1 MDTFGARLHAAVRE
15 RGPLC
20 VGIDPHATLLSAW
33 GLPDT
38 AYGLERFAMTTVEAL
53 ADQVAVL
60 KPQSAFFERH
70 GGAGVQVLERTIAA
84 ARSAGALVLL
94 DVKRGDIGS
103 TAQAYADAYLGPTSP
118 LAADAVT
125 VSPYLGFGS
134 LLPFLDVAAEHGR
147 GVFVLALTSNPEG
160 ASVQQAVGPAG
171 TVAGSVLAAL
181 LELNAGATPLGSFG
195 AVVGATIGSTTE
207 DLDINGPLL
216 APGFGAQGATVE
228 DLHAV
233 FGASLPRVLPATSRE
248 LLRTGPDVA
257 SLRAEA
263 DRVATTLSGVTTR
276 ACSHPP
282 LGHRAPLT

>member
-1 MDTFGARLHAAVRE
+1 MGA
-15 RGPLC
+15 
-20 VGIDPHATLLSAW
+20 
-33 GLPDT
+33 
-38 AYGLERFAMTTVEAL
+38 AL
-53 ADQVAVL
+53 ADRVAVL

-70 GGAGVQVLERTIAA
+70 GSAGVQVLEHTFAA
-84 ARSAGALVLL
+84 ARDAGAIVLL

-125 VSPYLGFGS
+125 VSPYLGFGA
-134 LLPFLDVAAEHGR
+134 LRPFFATAAEHGR

-171 TVAGSVLAAL
+171 TVAGSVLAACVSSMPGRHL
-181 LELNAGATPLGSFG
+181 RQLRCGGRSHHRQHDRGPRHQRSAAGAG
-195 AVVGATIGSTTE
+195 IRR
-207 DLDINGPLL
+207 
-216 APGFGAQGATVE
+216 PGGDGR

-248 LLRTGPDVA
+248 FLRTGPDVA

-263 DRVATTLSGVTTR
+263 DRVATALTGVLSFQPTR
-276 ACSHPP
+276 
-282 LGHRAPLT
+282 LT